1 MIGHAR
7 REVGHGWVLDN
18 DKRYAIDPVVFTCVD
33 AGFATSLTRVAETII
48 PNTANLS
55 LPTTFALGV
64 LVSASR

>member
-7 REVGHGWVLDN
+7 RKIGHCWVLDN
-18 DKRYAIDPVVFTCVD
+18 DKRYAINPVVFACVD

-55 LPTTFALGV
+55 LPTTFALD
-64 LVSASR
+64 VSMRASR